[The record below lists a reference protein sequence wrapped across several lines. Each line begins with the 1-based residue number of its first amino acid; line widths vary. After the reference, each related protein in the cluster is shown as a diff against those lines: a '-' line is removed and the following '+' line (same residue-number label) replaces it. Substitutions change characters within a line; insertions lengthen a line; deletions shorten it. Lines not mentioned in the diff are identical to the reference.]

1 MLSNQYIYLF
11 LLSFYKSLQR
21 SDIMFNNRL
30 FPDSFIY
37 LPSDIRGHDWHKTS
51 CFLDT
56 KQKPSCMKKR
66 PQDMNCTLKV
76 PLEDLNLFI
85 KKRLED

>member
-1 MLSNQYIYLF
+1 
-11 LLSFYKSLQR
+11 
-21 SDIMFNNRL
+21 MFDNYL
-30 FPDSFIY
+30 FPDSIIY

-66 PQDMNCTLKV
+66 PQDMNCTLRV
-76 PLEDLNLFI
+76 SLEDLNPFI
-85 KKRLED
+85 KKLTEN